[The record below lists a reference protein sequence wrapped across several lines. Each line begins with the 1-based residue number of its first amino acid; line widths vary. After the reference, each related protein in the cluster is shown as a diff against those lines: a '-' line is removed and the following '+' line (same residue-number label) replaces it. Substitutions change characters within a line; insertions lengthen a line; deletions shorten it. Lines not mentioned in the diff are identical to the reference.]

1 MFAFR
6 VALVDELVGVHLQ
19 KDKGGVGVVV
29 GLVPV
34 WGEGFTG
41 EGECE
46 IFEVRG
52 GCGGY
57 EEVALDG
64 SLNPQGNCG
73 ADAGDDIAY

>member
-1 MFAFR
+1 MFAFW
-6 VALVDELVGVHLQ
+6 VALFGELMGVHLQ
-19 KDKGGVGVVV
+19 KDKGGMGIVV

-34 WGEGFTG
+34 WGEWFAG

-46 IFEVRG
+46 ILEVRG
-52 GCGGY
+52 GCEGY